1 MYGKH
6 VSFPKYV
13 RTVKF
18 VGYTSSKL
26 FLIQNKFIKSDH
38 SWLCKELT
46 SMGPVYIKL
55 GQIVSSRKD
64 VFPTEI
70 TTALTKMQ
78 DNVEYMEFEQVNEVF
93 KSNFDVNITDKFD
106 KFSKIPI
113 ASASIGQVHK
123 AKINNINVAVKVMKP
138 NIKNEFLTE
147 LEIVINVFEFIKR
160 IANVRA
166 FDDVLLT
173 LNELLSNVRYETDFL
188 QEMNHMMKFREMLSD
203 NEKIVVPRVYKP
215 LCSKHILTME
225 YVPSIKITDKN
236 AQKNII
242 LAQELMSAFVT
253 LLTNENYLHCDPHPG
268 NIGIDNIGRI
278 VLYDYGMVKK
288 FNLDIRMYFKKIL
301 IAIINRN
308 TDDLISFMLEKRI
321 IRATESNANIY
332 EQLSQYEYIF
342 ITRFLNYVYVYL
354 GELDPIKLGVDL
366 TNDSIINLDNI
377 PFEFD
382 TDLIYLF
389 KTFSTLEGVCK
400 QIDPNF
406 NYLDMIEEI
415 ASDFLDFDLVFEKI
429 SFDIKTIG
437 ARNEKKN
444 DIDNTQMNIE
454 QLNKTMT
461 EQQTKYSTTS
471 MLIILANAVILC
483 VMRM

>member
-1 MYGKH
+1 MHKH
-6 VSFPKYV
+6 VSFPRYL

-26 FLIQNKFIKSDH
+26 YLIQNKILKSDH
-38 SWLCKELT
+38 TWLCNDLT

-64 VFPTEI
+64 VFPLEI

-78 DNVEYMEFEQVNEVF
+78 DNVDYMEFEQVNEIF
-93 KSNFDVNITDKFD
+93 RSNFDVNITDKFD
-106 KFSKIPI
+106 KFSKVPI

-123 AKINNINVAVKVMKP
+123 AKIKNVNVAVKVMKP

-147 LEIVINVFEFIKR
+147 LEIVINVFQFIKR
-160 IANVRA
+160 IARVTA

-173 LNELLSNVRYETDFL
+173 LNELYSNVKYETDFL
-188 QEMNHMMKFREMLSD
+188 QEMKYMMKFREMLAD
-203 NEKIVVPRVYKP
+203 NNNIVVPRVYKP
-215 LCSKHILTME
+215 LCAKNILTME
-225 YVPSIKITDKN
+225 YVPSTKITSKN
-236 AQKNII
+236 SRTSIA

-268 NIGIDNIGRI
+268 NIGIDNKGRI

-288 FNLDIRMYFKKIL
+288 FNLDIRLYFKKIL
-301 IAIINRN
+301 FAMLNRN
-308 TDDLISFMLEKRI
+308 TDDLISFMLEKKI
-321 IRATESNANIY
+321 LRATESNAVFY
-332 EQLSQYEYIF
+332 KQLSQYEYTF

-354 GELDPIKLGVDL
+354 GELDPIKLGEDL
-366 TNDSIINLDNI
+366 VNDAFIDLNDI

-382 TDLIYLF
+382 ADMVYLF

-400 QIDPNF
+400 QIDPDF

-415 ASDFLDFDLVFEKI
+415 ASDFLDMELVFDKI
-429 SFDIKTIG
+429 SFDLKTIG
-437 ARNEKKN
+437 SRNEQKKI
-444 DIDNTQMNIE
+444 DIDTQMNVDR
-454 QLNKTMT
+454 LNKNITD
-461 EQQTKYSTTS
+461 QHIKYSTTS
-471 MLIILANAVILC
+471 VLMLLVNVLVLC